1 MCSPPFFSPRNRD
14 RYLNGLDKL
23 QFAAEQIS
31 EMRVTLSELRPQLE
45 ASARE
50 TTETMK
56 KIETENISVEKAT
69 ILVKKDEDMA
79 NIQAEIAMNLKTECE
94 ADLAEA
100 LPALE
105 DALAALDTL
114 KPADI
119 AVVRTMRSPP
129 AGVKLVMAAVCVML
143 GIPPLRVENP
153 ITGNKNSLHDR

>member
-50 TTETMK
+50 TTET
-56 KIETENISVEKAT
+56 

-105 DALAALDTL
+105 DALGIRQL
-114 KPADI
+114 
-119 AVVRTMRSPP
+119 RS
-129 AGVKLVMAAVCVML
+129 
-143 GIPPLRVENP
+143 
-153 ITGNKNSLHDR
+153 SLS

>member
-1 MCSPPFFSPRNRD
+1 MYDTCVITCQMIKTIHLLSSFLSFLSPCNRD

-23 QFAAEQIS
+23 QFAAEQIG

-45 ASARE
+45 ASAHE

-105 DALAALDTL
+105 EALGT
-114 KPADI
+114 
-119 AVVRTMRSPP
+119 T
-129 AGVKLVMAAVCVML
+129 C
-143 GIPPLRVENP
+143 
-153 ITGNKNSLHDR
+153 

>member
-50 TTETMK
+50 TTK

-105 DALAALDTL
+105 DALGIRQL
-114 KPADI
+114 
-119 AVVRTMRSPP
+119 RS
-129 AGVKLVMAAVCVML
+129 
-143 GIPPLRVENP
+143 
-153 ITGNKNSLHDR
+153 SLS